1 MVLLSLCDG
10 GGRMVRPGLRL
21 GGIIRRHADGVKKEI
36 VNKFR
41 RRPGPCLD
49 DVPAGGGAGKILT
62 VCRKKELT
70 AGEDGAIVALDFFG
84 PKEDHP
90 HAESERG
97 FLLWLLL
104 LF

>member
-1 MVLLSLCDG
+1 
-10 GGRMVRPGLRL
+10 MVRR
-21 GGIIRRHADGVKKEI
+21 E
-36 VNKFR
+36 
-41 RRPGPCLD
+41 
-49 DVPAGGGAGKILT
+49 
-62 VCRKKELT
+62 KELT

-104 LF
+104 LFWLRC